1 MLTNN
6 HKNMTKNELIDAIA
20 SQSGLTK
27 ADSQKA
33 LNAIIESISGALKR
47 NDSVQLVG
55 FGTFS
60 VDERAAREGRNPAT
74 GEKMQIPAKKV
85 AKWKPSKGLID

>member
-1 MLTNN
+1 
-6 HKNMTKNELIDAIA
+6 MTKNELIDAIA

-33 LNAIIESISGALKR
+33 LNAVMESIAGELKR
-47 NDSVQLVG
+47 GGNVQLVG

>member
-1 MLTNN
+1 
-6 HKNMTKNELIDAIA
+6 MTKNELIDAIA

-47 NDSVQLVG
+47 NDSVQLIG

>member
-1 MLTNN
+1 
-6 HKNMTKNELIDAIA
+6 MTKAELIDAIA

-33 LNAIIESISGALKR
+33 LDATVKAISDLLKSGGTL
-47 NDSVQLVG
+47 QLVG

-60 VDERAAREGRNPAT
+60 VEERAAREGRNPAT
-74 GEKMQIPAKKV
+74 GAKMQIPAKKV
-85 AKWKPSKGLID
+85 AKWKPSKSLL

>member
-1 MLTNN
+1 
-6 HKNMTKNELIDAIA
+6 MTKQELIDVVA

-27 ADSQKA
+27 ADAQKA

>member
-1 MLTNN
+1 
-6 HKNMTKNELIDAIA
+6 MTKNELIDVIA
-20 SQSGLTK
+20 SKSGLTK

-33 LNAIIESISGALKR
+33 LNAVMESIAGELKR
-47 NDSVQLVG
+47 GGNVQLVG

>member
-1 MLTNN
+1 
-6 HKNMTKNELIDAIA
+6 MTKAELIDAIA

-33 LNAIIESISGALKR
+33 LDATLKAIADMLKEGG
-47 NDSVQLVG
+47 NLQLVG

-60 VDERAAREGRNPAT
+60 VEERAAREGRNPAT

-85 AKWKPSKGLID
+85 AKWKPSKSLL

>member
-1 MLTNN
+1 
-6 HKNMTKNELIDAIA
+6 MTKAELIDAIA

-33 LNAIIESISGALKR
+33 LDATVKAISDMLKAGG
-47 NDSVQLVG
+47 SLQLLG

-85 AKWKPSKGLID
+85 AKWKPSKGLL

>member
-1 MLTNN
+1 
-6 HKNMTKNELIDAIA
+6 MTKNELIDAIA

-33 LNAIIESISGALKR
+33 LNAVMESIAGELKR
-47 NDSVQLVG
+47 GGNVQLVG

-60 VDERAAREGRNPAT
+60 VDERAAREGCNPAT

-85 AKWKPSKGLID
+85 AKW

>member
-1 MLTNN
+1 
-6 HKNMTKNELIDAIA
+6 MTKNELIDAIA

-33 LNAIIESISGALKR
+33 LNAVMESIAGELKR
-47 NDSVQLVG
+47 GGSIQLVG

-74 GEKMQIPAKKV
+74 GAKMQIPAKKV
-85 AKWKPSKGLID
+85 AKWKPSKGLTD

>member
-1 MLTNN
+1 
-6 HKNMTKNELIDAIA
+6 MTKAELIDAIA

-33 LNAIIESISGALKR
+33 LDATVKAISDLLKEGG
-47 NDSVQLVG
+47 NLQLVG

-60 VDERAAREGRNPAT
+60 VEERAAREGRNPAT
-74 GEKMQIPAKKV
+74 GEKMQIAAKKV
-85 AKWKPSKGLID
+85 AKWKPSKSLLG

>member
-1 MLTNN
+1 MN
-6 HKNMTKNELIDAIA
+6 K
-20 SQSGLTK
+20 QGLVNAVLSKTGLSS

-33 LNAIIESISGALKR
+33 VQAVIDTITAELKR
-47 NDSVQLVG
+47 GESVQLIG

-85 AKWKPSKGLID
+85 AKWKPSKGLVD

>member
-1 MLTNN
+1 
-6 HKNMTKNELIDAIA
+6 MTKAELIDAIA

-33 LNAIIESISGALKR
+33 LDATVKAISDLLKAGG
-47 NDSVQLVG
+47 NLQLVG

-60 VDERAAREGRNPAT
+60 VEERAAREGRNPAT
-74 GEKMQIPAKKV
+74 GAKMQIPAKKV
-85 AKWKPSKGLID
+85 AKWKPSKSLL

>member
-1 MLTNN
+1 
-6 HKNMTKNELIDAIA
+6 MTKNELIDAIA
-20 SQSGLTK
+20 SKSGLTK

>member
-1 MLTNN
+1 M
-6 HKNMTKNELIDAIA
+6 
-20 SQSGLTK
+20 
-27 ADSQKA
+27 
-33 LNAIIESISGALKR
+33 ESIAGELKR
-47 NDSVQLVG
+47 GGNVQLIG

-60 VDERAAREGRNPAT
+60 VDERSAREGRNPKT

>member
-1 MLTNN
+1 
-6 HKNMTKNELIDAIA
+6 MTKNELIDAIV
-20 SQSGLTK
+20 SKSGLTK

-33 LNAIIESISGALKR
+33 LNAVMESIAGELKR
-47 NDSVQLVG
+47 GGNVQLVG

>member
-1 MLTNN
+1 
-6 HKNMTKNELIDAIA
+6 MTKAELIDAIA

-33 LNAIIESISGALKR
+33 LDATVKAISDLLKAGG
-47 NDSVQLVG
+47 NLQLVG

-60 VDERAAREGRNPAT
+60 VEERAAREGRNPAT
-74 GEKMQIPAKKV
+74 GEKMQLPAKKV
-85 AKWKPSKGLID
+85 AKWKPSKSLL

>member
-1 MLTNN
+1 
-6 HKNMTKNELIDAIA
+6 MTKNELIDAIA

-33 LNAIIESISGALKR
+33 LNAVMESIAGELKR
-47 NDSVQLVG
+47 GGSIQLVG

-74 GEKMQIPAKKV
+74 GAKMQIPAKKV

>member
-1 MLTNN
+1 
-6 HKNMTKNELIDAIA
+6 MTKAELIDAIA

-33 LNAIIESISGALKR
+33 LDATVKAISDLLKAGG
-47 NDSVQLVG
+47 NLQLVG

-60 VDERAAREGRNPAT
+60 VEERAAREGRNPAT
-74 GEKMQIPAKKV
+74 GAKMQIPVKKV
-85 AKWKPSKGLID
+85 AKWKPSKSLL

>member
-6 HKNMTKNELIDAIA
+6 NKNMTKNELIDAIA
-20 SQSGLTK
+20 SKSGLTK

-33 LNAIIESISGALKR
+33 LNAVMESIAGELKR
-47 NDSVQLVG
+47 GGNVQLVG

>member
-1 MLTNN
+1 
-6 HKNMTKNELIDAIA
+6 MTKNELIDAIA
-20 SQSGLTK
+20 SKSGLTK

-33 LNAIIESISGALKR
+33 LNAVMESIAGELKR
-47 NDSVQLVG
+47 GGNVQLVG

>member
-1 MLTNN
+1 
-6 HKNMTKNELIDAIA
+6 MTKNELIDAIA

-33 LNAIIESISGALKR
+33 LNAVMESIAGELKR
-47 NDSVQLVG
+47 DGSIQLVG

-74 GEKMQIPAKKV
+74 GAKMQIPAKKV

>member
-1 MLTNN
+1 
-6 HKNMTKNELIDAIA
+6 MTKAELIDAIA

-33 LNAIIESISGALKR
+33 LDATVKAISEMLKAGG
-47 NDSVQLVG
+47 NLQLVG

-60 VDERAAREGRNPAT
+60 VEERAAREGRNPAT

-85 AKWKPSKGLID
+85 AKWKPSKNLL